1 MMAKEHRMKIDLRC
15 VEILGELAD
24 VFEQLDSKS
33 INRFV
38 GYLLKARRIFFI
50 AAGRSRRMAEAF
62 VIRLSQLGL
71 KASMAGETSTGRAT
85 KGDLV
90 VAVSRSGQTNSINA
104 IARRADADGALVCA
118 VTSARRSSLVRTAR
132 HVFYLAADGGK
143 QYGGA
148 LFEQAFLILADGI
161 FMELRERAGLSEA
174 DLDRMH
180 TNLE

>member
-1 MMAKEHRMKIDLRC
+1 MKIDLRC

-24 VFEQLDSKS
+24 VFERLNSKA
-33 INRFV
+33 INRLV
-38 GYLLKARRIFFI
+38 GYLLRARRIFFL

-62 VIRLSQLGL
+62 VIRLGHLGL
-71 KASMAGETSTGRAT
+71 RAAMAGEASVGRAT

-90 VAVSRSGQTNSINA
+90 VAVSQSGRTNSINVVA
-104 IARRADADGALVCA
+104 KRAEADGALVCA
-118 VTSARRSSLVRTAR
+118 VTSARRSPLVRVAK
-132 HVFYLAADGGK
+132 HVFHLPADGGK
-143 QYGGA
+143 QYRGA

-161 FMELRERAGLSEA
+161 FMELQERAGLTKA